1 MPLSIARALLRP
13 AAAVAIGLAL
23 VALVGCTA
31 APGAATP
38 SIAAGGSPAASPV
51 AATGRTVRIV
61 MTDAGCP
68 PDPATIA
75 AGPVTF
81 EIANRDSGRSSEVEL
96 VQGDRIIGEKEQLT
110 PGLSGT
116 LALDLAAGSYEVYC
130 PDALTERSPFTVT
143 AASAAASGSAASSP
157 PSAAGLSAALQT
169 ATVGYAVYVRQEVA
183 ALVEATARFSAAVA
197 AGDVEGA
204 KALYPAARIHYERI
218 EPVAESFGDLDP
230 AIDIRI
236 ADVEDPATWT
246 GFHRL
251 EKALWVD
258 GSTTGMGPIAK
269 QLVADIDRLSDLVA
283 TAEYQPA
290 QLANGAS
297 ELLDEVA
304 RSKVTGEEEAYSR
317 IDLVDFAANV
327 DGSQAAF
334 ELLQPA
340 LEIVDPALA
349 GTLVTRFSEVRAE
362 LARFA
367 AGDGYVT
374 FDKLG
379 PDDIRDLSARVAALA
394 EPLSQVAARIVGG
407 S

>member
-1 MPLSIARALLRP
+1 MRPSIPRALRRST
-13 AAAVAIGLAL
+13 AGVAIGFAF
-23 VALVGCTA
+23 VAVVGCGG
-31 APGAATP
+31 APGATAPSGSGGGLPATSP
-38 SIAAGGSPAASPV
+38 IAAA
-51 AATGRTVRIV
+51 GRTVRIV

-68 PDPATIA
+68 PEPTTIT

-96 VQGDRIIGEKEQLT
+96 VQGDRIVGEKEHLT
-110 PGLSGT
+110 PGLTGT
-116 LALDLAAGSYEVYC
+116 LALDLVAGSYQVYC
-130 PDALTERSPFTVT
+130 PDALTERSAFTVT
-143 AASAAASGSAASSP
+143 AASAAPSGSTASP
-157 PSAAGLSAALQT
+157 PAAVGGLGAALRT
-169 ATVGYAVYVRQEVA
+169 ATVGYAAYVRQEVA
-183 ALVEATARFSAAVA
+183 ALVEATALFAAAVE
-197 AGDVEGA
+197 AGDIAGA
-204 KALYPAARIHYERI
+204 RALYPAARIHYERI

-269 QLVADIDRLSDLVA
+269 RLVADIDRLSGLVA

-327 DGSQAAF
+327 DGAQAAF

-340 LEIVDPALA
+340 LEIADPALA
-349 GTLVTRFSEVRAE
+349 ATLATRFAEVRAE
-362 LARFA
+362 LQRFRS
-367 AGDGYVT
+367 GTSYVT
-374 FDKLG
+374 FEKLG

>member
-1 MPLSIARALLRP
+1 MPRPILHALP
-13 AAAVAIGLAL
+13 GPTIGLAL
-23 VALVGCTA
+23 VVAFVVVGCA
-31 APGAATP
+31 GAPAATAP
-38 SIAAGGSPAASPV
+38 NALGGSPGASATAAD
-51 AATGRTVRIV
+51 GRIVRIV

-68 PDPATIA
+68 PDPVTIT

-81 EIANRDSGRSSEVEL
+81 EIVNRDSGRSSEAEL
-96 VQGDRIIGEKEQLT
+96 VQGDRILGEKEHLT

-116 LALDLAAGSYEVYC
+116 FALDLVAGSYEVYC
-130 PDALTERSPFTVT
+130 PGALTERTPFTVT
-143 AASAAASGSAASSP
+143 APSATASGSVASP
-157 PSAAGLSAALQT
+157 PGSVGLAAALRT
-169 ATVGYAVYVRQEVA
+169 ATVGYAAYVRQEVA
-183 ALVEATARFSAAVA
+183 ALVDATARFAEAVE
-197 AGDVEGA
+197 AGDVERA
-204 KALYPAARIHYERI
+204 KALYPAARVHYERI

-236 ADVEDPATWT
+236 ADVPDPTTWT

-258 GSTTGMGPIAK
+258 GSTDGMGPIAK
-269 QLVADIDRLSDLVA
+269 QLVADIDRLSGLVA

-317 IDLVDFAANV
+317 IDLVDFAANI
-327 DGSQAAF
+327 DGAQAAF

-340 LEIVDPALA
+340 LEVADPGLA
-349 GTLVTRFSEVRAE
+349 ATVAVRFVEVRAE
-362 LARFA
+362 LERFRS
-367 AGDGYVT
+367 GSSYVT
-374 FDKLG
+374 FERLDAA
-379 PDDIRDLSARVAALA
+379 DIRDLSARVAALA
-394 EPLSQVAARIVGG
+394 EPLSQVAARVVGG